1 MAKKSKVIST
11 DGNFFDDMLAKE
23 RKILEEFHTPEE
35 IAEMY
40 KEHDTELATVA
51 DADNEV

>member
-1 MAKKSKVIST
+1 MAKRPKVIST

-35 IAEMY
+35 IAEIY
-40 KEHDTELATVA
+40 KEHDTEFEA
-51 DADNEV
+51 DADKEE